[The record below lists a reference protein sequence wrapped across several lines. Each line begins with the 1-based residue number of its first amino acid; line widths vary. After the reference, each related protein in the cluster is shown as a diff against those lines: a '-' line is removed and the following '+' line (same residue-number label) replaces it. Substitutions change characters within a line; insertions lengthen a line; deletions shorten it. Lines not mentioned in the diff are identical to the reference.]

1 MKLARRLATAT
12 CAAFAL
18 VGPAAFACG
27 VCIEDKVAAAYDH
40 ATVQEARA
48 RGEVV
53 VFAEVR
59 GRGAAAHF
67 VAAAREAAKRVPG
80 VAAQSVRAADE
91 PASLSFALNPRAR
104 SPEAV
109 LAAIERAASAAAVRL
124 ELLKV
129 MR

>member
-1 MKLARRLATAT
+1 M

-18 VGPAAFACG
+18 FGPAAYACG

-59 GRGAAAHF
+59 GRGTAAKF
-67 VAAAREAAKRVPG
+67 VAAAREAARRVPG
-80 VAAQSVRAADE
+80 VPAKSVRAAE
-91 PASLSFALNPRAR
+91 APASLSFALDARSR
-104 SPEAV
+104 SPEAA
-109 LAAIERAASAAAVRL
+109 LAAIERAASAAAVKL
-124 ELLKV
+124 DLLKV
-129 MR
+129 LR